1 MESNFIEACA
11 TVAMTGNTS
20 KLSLYSN
27 LLKKYL
33 SISLY
38 SPREGQFAM
47 VAMDITDEKSML
59 KQSNAWLIT
68 IA

>member
-1 MESNFIEACA
+1 
-11 TVAMTGNTS
+11 MTGNTS